1 MTVIKNNDI
10 IEEKEINEEVVEV
23 KESKLK
29 GIARKAGVGFKK
41 HGKKIAAGAA
51 LLGVGLLGYAL
62 GHKTDGGD
70 DTEYETIDDSDNS
83 VDYETNSEEQN
94 KIVRKGEYL

>member
-1 MTVIKNNDI
+1 MLTVCLNIDVYK
-10 IEEKEINEEVVEV
+10 
-23 KESKLK
+23 
-29 GIARKAGVGFKK
+29 RQ
-41 HGKKIAAGAA
+41 
-51 LLGVGLLGYAL
+51 VGLLGYAL